1 MNVNKGFEEYLI
13 RYADAYCNGD
23 VEEAKKHAI
32 VKSVKEHYDE
42 E

>member
-1 MNVNKGFEEYLI
+1 MSKNKAFEEYVK
-13 RYADAYCNGD
+13 RYADNYCKGNI
-23 VEEAKKHAI
+23 EEAKKHAL

>member
-1 MNVNKGFEEYLI
+1 MENNKKFQEYLK
-13 RYADAYCNGD
+13 RYADAYCNGNI
-23 VEEAKKHAI
+23 EEAKKHAI